1 MVRLEESDFLTK
13 LTELFG
19 LNRAGTVYVSMKRFA
34 GRLASLR
41 RRKPKLME
49 EAASKEEPRCL
60 IRAHSNKKRSK
71 ISCIIE
77 AKDLVR
83 FQLAVGNIMRLQ
95 MDGLKT
101 RERSKEERQ
110 KEREEK
116 RKAKADA
123 AAKGVKKDDQ
133 NKKESSKAAAS
144 SKKKGAKK
152 K

>member
-19 LNRAGTVYVSMKRFA
+19 LNRAGTVYISMKRFA

-41 RRKPKLME
+41 RRKAKLME
-49 EAASKEEPRCL
+49 EAAAKEEPRCL
-60 IRAHSNKKRSK
+60 VRAHSNKKSSK
-71 ISCIIE
+71 ISCIVE
-77 AKDLVR
+77 AKDLLR
-83 FQLAVGNIMRLQ
+83 FQLAVGNIMRQQ

-123 AAKGVKKDDQ
+123 GAKKDAGVKKDGGK
-133 NKKESSKAAAS
+133 KKEGRQTT
-144 SKKKGAKK
+144 KKV
-152 K
+152 